1 VEGPNGD
8 VQVRLRNKSYSTTEI
23 LSFLL
28 SDLKASAEDSLGE
41 SIEAAVISC
50 PATFYDA
57 QRRAIK
63 EAGFMAGLET
73 VSLVN
78 ATTAAALAYQA
89 ERKARRG
96 FVAVFHLG
104 GGTFDISIVE
114 FARGLC
120 KVQQGSDS
128 FWGRG
133 LRLVHRG
140 LAHRAVRP

>member
-1 VEGPNGD
+1 LTNVDGTVDAALRLVGRRFSSREAANARRSVLCPLVEGPNGD

-63 EAGFMAGLET
+63 SGLH
-73 VSLVN
+73 
-78 ATTAAALAYQA
+78 
-89 ERKARRG
+89 G
-96 FVAVFHLG
+96 
-104 GGTFDISIVE
+104 
-114 FARGLC
+114 
-120 KVQQGSDS
+120 
-128 FWGRG
+128 W
-133 LRLVHRG
+133 LR
-140 LAHRAVRP
+140 P